1 MKQIQEQKQ
10 EQAQKQRQVQSY
22 SQQQLLQASLIELP
36 VAQLIDRI
44 QAEKD
49 ANPALEDGYAT
60 DGEAEK
66 GNAFDINDGDDFE
79 ATAEREERQ
88 SALDEALSR
97 IGGDDE
103 DLPVYIGGRNTSEE
117 QEEIVYGNTITFYDK
132 LKEQMLE
139 FDLDDVQKEI
149 LEYII
154 GSLDD
159 DGWLRKPLESIADE
173 LACYKYIDVS
183 VEELEK
189 VLSILH
195 EFDPAGI
202 GARSLQECLLLQ
214 IERRDE
220 SNLKRLMERV
230 VTEFFDEFT
239 KKHWDKICAALNL
252 SEAQAKALYGEL
264 RKLTPKPGCAMGES
278 VGRSLQ
284 QITPDFIVETSDDGH
299 VTFYLNQGDLPEL
312 QVSQSFADSI
322 AEYQKNGENMS
333 RQVKEALLYTK
344 KKVAAAQSFI
354 EAIKVRRH
362 TLTVTMKAI
371 IGWQRAFFEDG
382 DEASLRPMRLK
393 DIAEKTGLDISTV
406 SRVSSGKYAQTPW
419 GTFRLKHFFTESYVT
434 ESGEEMS
441 TRKIKA
447 ALRDI
452 IDAENKKKPLS
463 DDALKEELK
472 KMGFPIAR
480 RTVTKYR
487 EQMGQP
493 VARLR
498 KQ

>member
-10 EQAQKQRQVQSY
+10 EQAQKLKQVQSY

-49 ANPALEDGYAT
+49 VNPALEDGYAT
-60 DGEAEK
+60 DGETEK
-66 GNAFDINDGDDFE
+66 GNAFDINEGDDFE
-79 ATAEREERQ
+79 ATTEREERQ

-183 VEELEK
+183 VEELEQ

-239 KKHWDKICAALNL
+239 KKHWDKICGALNL

-322 AEYQKNGENMS
+322 EEYQKNGENMS

-406 SRVSSGKYAQTPW
+406 SRVSNGKYAQTPW
-419 GTFRLKHFFTESYVT
+419 GTFRLKHFFTDSYVT

>member
-1 MKQIQEQKQ
+1 
-10 EQAQKQRQVQSY
+10 
-22 SQQQLLQASLIELP
+22 
-36 VAQLIDRI
+36 
-44 QAEKD
+44 
-49 ANPALEDGYAT
+49 
-60 DGEAEK
+60 
-66 GNAFDINDGDDFE
+66 
-79 ATAEREERQ
+79 
-88 SALDEALSR
+88 
-97 IGGDDE
+97 
-103 DLPVYIGGRNTSEE
+103 
-117 QEEIVYGNTITFYDK
+117 
-132 LKEQMLE
+132 
-139 FDLDDVQKEI
+139 
-149 LEYII
+149 
-154 GSLDD
+154 
-159 DGWLRKPLESIADE
+159 
-173 LACYKYIDVS
+173 
-183 VEELEK
+183 
-189 VLSILH
+189 
-195 EFDPAGI
+195 
-202 GARSLQECLLLQ
+202 
-214 IERRDE
+214 
-220 SNLKRLMERV
+220 
-230 VTEFFDEFT
+230 
-239 KKHWDKICAALNL
+239 
-252 SEAQAKALYGEL
+252 
-264 RKLTPKPGCAMGES
+264 
-278 VGRSLQ
+278 
-284 QITPDFIVETSDDGH
+284 
-299 VTFYLNQGDLPEL
+299 
-312 QVSQSFADSI
+312 
-322 AEYQKNGENMS
+322 MS